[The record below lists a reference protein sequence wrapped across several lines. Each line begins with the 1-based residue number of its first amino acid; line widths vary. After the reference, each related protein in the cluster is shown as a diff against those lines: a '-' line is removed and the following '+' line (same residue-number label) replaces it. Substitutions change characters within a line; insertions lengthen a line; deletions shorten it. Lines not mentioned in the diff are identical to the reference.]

1 MTTIG
6 SSPLGTFACDSGSLK
21 ELLGDTALNC
31 PCCNGRLTPEKL
43 ARLLDDVQKLA
54 QGRRPANA
62 GPATQP
68 SAGTERHAGM
78 IIDSHAHMISRTTD
92 DYEAMAKSGVVAVI
106 EPAFWLGQPRTNV
119 GSFIDYFSLI
129 SGFERFRAG
138 QFGIRHYCT
147 IGLNPK
153 EANNE
158 ALAEAVIE
166 ALPRFLVKEGVV
178 AMGELG
184 YDEQTPLEDKALRA
198 QIELAKEFELPIMIH
213 TPHRDK
219 RPGTLR
225 TMDVLKEH
233 AFDPARCVID
243 HNNEETVREV
253 RDRGYWCAFS
263 IYPNTKM
270 GSERMAAIVENYGP
284 ERLIVDSACDWG
296 VSDPLAV
303 AKTARLMAQRG
314 VSTEAIHQ
322 VVYSNALKVYG
333 LNTEMKEE
341 HWLAPSAIDQRTL
354 YEGNSVLR
362 GGQTPRIE
370 QPGRS
375 LEPDCSKSEPSKH
388 PAGSEVKPAVEGVG
402 AS

>member
-1 MTTIG
+1 MTATP
-6 SSPLGTFACDSGSLK
+6 SPPFGAFACDAGSLE
-21 ELLGDTALNC
+21 ELLAGTALSC
-31 PCCNGRLTPEKL
+31 PCCDGKLTPEKL
-43 ARLLDDVQKLA
+43 ARLLSDVQRLA
-54 QGRRPANA
+54 EGRVALDASQAPHLAPGA
-62 GPATQP
+62 P
-68 SAGTERHAGM
+68 HYAGM

-92 DYEAMAKSGVVAVI
+92 DYEAMARAGVVAVI

-158 ALAEAVIE
+158 ALAEAVID
-166 ALPRFLVKEGVV
+166 ALPRFLAREGVV

-184 YDEQTPLEDKALRA
+184 YDEQTAAEDKALRA

-233 AFDPARCVID
+233 GFDPARCVID
-243 HNNEETVREV
+243 HNNEETIREV
-253 RDRGYWCAFS
+253 FDRGYWCAFS

-270 GSERMAAIVENYGP
+270 GSERMAAIVESYGP

-314 VSTEAIHQ
+314 VTADAIHK
-322 VVYSNALKVYG
+322 VVYANALVVYG

-370 QPGRS
+370 QPGRPVDQ
-375 LEPDCSKSEPSKH
+375 LQIT
-388 PAGSEVKPAVEGVG
+388 
-402 AS
+402 

>member
-1 MTTIG
+1 MTATP
-6 SSPLGTFACDSGSLK
+6 SPPFGAFACDSGALE
-21 ELLGDTALNC
+21 ELLGGATLSC

-43 ARLLDDVQKLA
+43 ARLFGDVQRLA
-54 QGRRPANA
+54 QGRVPVDADEDTQRSTAA
-62 GPATQP
+62 G
-68 SAGTERHAGM
+68 HYAGM
-78 IIDSHAHMISRTTD
+78 IIDPHAHMISRTTD
-92 DYEAMAKSGVVAVI
+92 DYEAMAKAGVVAVI
-106 EPAFWLGQPRTNV
+106 EPAFWLGQPRTNF
-119 GSFIDYFSLI
+119 GSFTDYFSLI

-158 ALAEAVIE
+158 ALADAVID
-166 ALPRFLVKEGVV
+166 ALPRFLAREGVV

-184 YDEQTPLEDKALRA
+184 YDEQTAAEDKALRA
-198 QIELAKEFELPIMIH
+198 QIDLAMEFELPIMIH

-233 AFDPARCVID
+233 GFDPTRCVID
-243 HNNEETVREV
+243 HNNEETIREV
-253 RDRGYWCAFS
+253 LDRGYWCAFS

-270 GSERMAAIVENYGP
+270 GSERMAALVKSYGP
-284 ERLIVDSACDWG
+284 ARLIVDSACDWG

-314 VSTEAIHQ
+314 VAAEAIHQ
-322 VVYSNALKVYG
+322 VVYANALAVYG

-370 QPGRS
+370 RPGPKVDE
-375 LEPDCSKSEPSKH
+375 LQIT
-388 PAGSEVKPAVEGVG
+388 
-402 AS
+402 